1 MEELEFEYG
10 FLDGTVNLTLD
21 RSKFTEEM
29 AKAVIS
35 FSDWDIDED
44 NDVVTE
50 VCRKIAYIVFWIA
63 TKEGY
68 NTQGIL
74 NNQNRFEGLPSLDGT
89 VGITLTYVEGLEID
103 ESEFKLKE

>member
-10 FLDGTVNLTLD
+10 FLDGIVNRTLD

-35 FSDWDIDED
+35 FSDWDVDEN

-50 VCRKIAYIVFWIA
+50 ACRKIAYIVFWTA
-63 TKEGY
+63 TREGY

-74 NNQNRFEGLPSLDGT
+74 NNQRLFEGIPLLDGST
-89 VGITLTYVEGLEID
+89 GVKLTYVEGLEID
-103 ESEFKLKE
+103 ESEFKLKK

>member
-35 FSDWDIDED
+35 FSDWDVNKD
-44 NDVVTE
+44 NDVVIE
-50 VCRKIAYIVFWIA
+50 ACRKIAYIVFWTA
-63 TKEGY
+63 TREGY

-74 NNQNRFEGLPSLDGT
+74 NNQRLFEGIPLLDGST
-89 VGITLTYVEGLEID
+89 GIKLTYVEGLEID